1 MRLHSLEVTAF
12 GPFAGTAAVDFDEL
26 SDAGLFLL
34 TGPTGAGKSSV
45 LDAVCFALYGD
56 VPGDRAAAK
65 RLRCDTAAD
74 GVAPRVVLEAT
85 LGDRRFRLSRSPA
98 WQRPKRRG
106 SGLTT
111 QQASVLVEEITPAG
125 PRLLTNRLDEAG
137 QLISTLLGMNLN
149 QFCQVALLPQGRFQ
163 EFLRARSEARHALL
177 QKLFRTRRFDDIER
191 WLRDH
196 RLDLRRRLD
205 ARTAAVAGLAH
216 RVEEAS
222 GSAFDS
228 ELLDAVDLDESIEAW
243 VARVATDAETEATT
257 TAGQASRLAE
267 ADGAARANLAA
278 GTQLAGLQARHRSAR
293 TALDLLVTDAAEI
306 ERLRELIAVADRAAP
321 VRAVHELAL
330 AAQGRRVEAERVL
343 TTLGHHPGGADRTD
357 LTDRAEAA
365 RQALGAVPSLTAVE
379 TEAMSLARRSRELD
393 NRVAELVAAEAD
405 LERAEAAWPDRAE
418 RLRAQAAAA
427 RAATHQ
433 IAGARLTVDRGTDR
447 HTAAIELVAT
457 CSRLTTAQA
466 TLSQFVD
473 DHQLARE
480 TWLALHEQ
488 RLHGMAAEIAL
499 DLAVGASCPVCG
511 SCDHPQPAAAA
522 PGAPTAGAERAARR
536 AVDDAEVLRHA
547 QADEVRA
554 LETRVAVLTE
564 QADGQSPDEAEAALG
579 EARRDLARLEPLAAT
594 ADRLEAELAQ
604 ADEAR
609 DVLRH
614 RLAEVRLDR
623 AAAAVELESAQLR
636 RTTLERSLA
645 DQLGDHPDVR
655 ALERSL
661 QRELGRLTQLL
672 AALDAIEAAQAAQ
685 SEAES
690 AVAKAARDHGFDRPE
705 DAVAGLLDP
714 LTVAAHQRRVT
725 DHEQRCATAEATL
738 AEPDVAA
745 AAQLP
750 APDLAALADAQAVT
764 GEAARAAHA
773 QHQLARGR
781 VQRIGELR
789 VLLGDALGAWRPTR
803 EAHDLAQRVAAFA
816 DGRAADNREQMR
828 LSAYVLAWRLSQ
840 VLAAANV
847 RLTAMTDQ
855 RFTLEH
861 STQRGAGETRGGL
874 SLLVRDEWSGE
885 SRDPVTLSG
894 GETFVVSLAL
904 ALGLTDVVTHEAGG
918 ADIGTLF
925 VDEGFGS
932 LDADTLDDVMDTLD
946 SLRDGGRAVGI
957 VSHVPE
963 LRTRI
968 PTQLRVTKSRAGSGL
983 HQVHEQT

>member
-12 GPFAGTAAVDFDEL
+12 GPFAGTASVDFDEL

-65 RLRCDTAAD
+65 RLRCDTAAE

-85 LGDRRFRLSRSPA
+85 LGDRRFRLTRSPA

-111 QQASVLVEEITPAG
+111 QQASVLIEEITADG

-137 QLISTLLGMNLN
+137 QLVSTLLGMNLN

-177 QKLFRTRRFDDIER
+177 QKLFRTRRFDAIER

-196 RLDLRRRLD
+196 RLDLRRQLD
-205 ARTAAVAGLAH
+205 ARAASVASLAH
-216 RVEEAS
+216 RVEEVS
-222 GSAFDS
+222 GAVFDP
-228 ELLDAVDLDESIEAW
+228 EFHDAADLDQLIDRW
-243 VARVATDAETEATT
+243 VAEVTARADVGAETTGAH
-257 TAGQASRLAE
+257 AAVLAE
-267 ADGAARANLAA
+267 ADAATHAALAT
-278 GTQLAGLQARHRSAR
+278 GTRLAGLQARHRSAR
-293 TALDLLVTDAAEI
+293 VAIDLLARDTAEVD
-306 ERLRELIAVADRAAP
+306 RLRKLLAVAERASP

-330 AAQGRRVEAERVL
+330 AARARRAEAERVL
-343 TTLGHHPGGADRTD
+343 AELGHAPDAADD
-357 LTDRAEAA
+357 LQGNAEAV
-365 RQALGAVPSLTAVE
+365 RRALAAVPPLMAVE
-379 TEAMSLARRSRELD
+379 TETATLARRSSELGV
-393 NRVAELVAAEAD
+393 RIAELTAAEAD
-405 LERAEAAWPDRAE
+405 LERADASWPDQAE
-418 RLRAQAAAA
+418 RLRAQAVAA
-427 RAATHQ
+427 RAATHR
-433 IAGARLTVDRGTDR
+433 IEAARVAVDRGTDR
-447 HTAAIELVAT
+447 RTAAVELVAAGA
-457 CSRLTTAQA
+457 RLTAAQS
-466 TLSQFVD
+466 TLTQVVD
-473 DHQLARE
+473 AHQLARE
-480 TWLALHEQ
+480 TWLTLHEE

-511 SCDHPQPAAAA
+511 SCDHPQPAPAAA
-522 PGAPTAGAERAARR
+522 GAPTAGAERAARR
-536 AVDDAEVLRHA
+536 AVDDAELLRHA
-547 QADEVRA
+547 QTDEVRA

-564 QADGQSPDEAEAALG
+564 QAEGLSPDEAEAAVG

-594 ADRLEAELAQ
+594 ADRLEAELAR

-609 DVLRH
+609 DGLRR

-623 AAAAVELESAQLR
+623 ASTAMELEAAQVR
-636 RTTLERSLA
+636 RTSLQQVLA
-645 DQLGDHPDVR
+645 EGLGDHPDVR

-661 QRELGRLTQLL
+661 QRELSRLTQLL
-672 AALDAIEAAQAAQ
+672 AALDAAAAAEAARA
-685 SEAES
+685 EAEA
-690 AVAKAARDHGFDRPE
+690 AVAKAARDQGFDRAD
-705 DAVAGLLDP
+705 DAVAGLLGP
-714 LTVAAHQRRVT
+714 LEAAAHQRRVA
-725 DHEQRCATAEATL
+725 DHEQRCGTAQATL
-738 AEPDVAA
+738 AEPDVAV
-745 AAQLP
+745 AAQQP
-750 APDLAALADAQAVT
+750 APDLAALSDALALA
-764 GEAARAAHA
+764 GEASRAAHA
-773 QHQLARGR
+773 QHEVALGR
-781 VQRIGELR
+781 VLRLRELR
-789 VLLGDALGAWRPTR
+789 ALLDDALAAWRPTR

-828 LSAYVLAWRLSQ
+828 LSAYVLAWRLGQ
-840 VLAAANV
+840 VVAAANV

-968 PTQLRVTKSRAGSGL
+968 PTQLRVTKSRTGSGL